1 MQAVNYPHAPEPPFV
16 EPAVP
21 DAAPVPEAARH
32 RVRLGPTILVGGAAL
47 VLVLA
52 ASVIGALIAGPP
64 VVSNPP
70 PSGLGGFAEMYLSTL
85 LTQAGTGREDVVA
98 PYLGYRP
105 DLEGLEPGTWYI
117 THTAVWSVDPA
128 GPEAWRVLV
137 AATQLGLQRGGYVP
151 AGIFFYEVDIEQTP
165 TGLRATALPTLVAAP
180 APTAPNAPTPGDVD
194 DGLAEAVTEFLV
206 ARFTAPET
214 TPFDAAP
221 FTKVIVR
228 SIRPEDTGGDYL
240 DVGVEFLGVDRAGRA
255 TPLGYRVLV
264 STLDGS
270 IVEPEDVNRVTS

>member
-1 MQAVNYPHAPEPPFV
+1 MQAVNYPHAPEPSFV
-16 EPAVP
+16 EPVP

-32 RVRLGPTILVGGAAL
+32 RVRLGPIILVGGAAL

-52 ASVIGALIAGPP
+52 GSVIGALTAVPP
-64 VVSNPP
+64 VMSNPP
-70 PSGLGGFAEMYLSTL
+70 LGLGGFAEMYLSTL
-85 LTQAGTGREDVVA
+85 LTQAGTGKEDVVA

-128 GPEAWRVLV
+128 GPETWRVLV
-137 AATQLGLQRGGYVP
+137 AANQLGLQKGGYVP
-151 AGIFFYEVDIEQTP
+151 AGTFFYEVDIKQTP
-165 TGLRATALPTLVAAP
+165 AGLRATALPTLVAAP
-180 APTAPNAPTPGDVD
+180 TPTIPNAPTPGDVD
-194 DGLAEAVTEFLV
+194 DGLADAVTEFLV
-206 ARFTAPET
+206 TRFTAAET

-240 DVGVEFLGVDRAGRA
+240 DVGVEFLGVDSAGRA

-264 STLDGS
+264 SKLDGS